1 MYDKSISKCKE
12 TIDVLE
18 DIKSKTL
25 NLNIVNLI
33 NDVCDY
39 LNAQLTALALTEEED
54 PFYVKFDYIFPD
66 YSIMSKKNAVTLFP
80 QINLS
85 NIDSK
90 KYVIKIKGD
99 DIDNYLL
106 LKK

>member
-39 LNAQLTALALTEEED
+39 LNAQLTAL
-54 PFYVKFDYIFPD
+54 
-66 YSIMSKKNAVTLFP
+66 SH
-80 QINLS
+80 
-85 NIDSK
+85 
-90 KYVIKIKGD
+90 
-99 DIDNYLL
+99 
-106 LKK
+106 